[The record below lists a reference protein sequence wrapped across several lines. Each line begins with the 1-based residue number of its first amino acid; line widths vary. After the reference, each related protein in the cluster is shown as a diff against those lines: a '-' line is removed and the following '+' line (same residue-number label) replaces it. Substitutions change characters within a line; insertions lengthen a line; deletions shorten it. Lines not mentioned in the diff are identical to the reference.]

1 MATDFEADGLLE
13 GLEGQA
19 REARLVLLQ
28 QLESEG
34 VPTEELRAASAE
46 GRLALVPVE
55 RILVGDS
62 PHYTAAEVAE
72 RSGMEPEFLD
82 RYWRAIGMTS
92 AGPDDAA
99 FVDDD
104 VEAARRLDELRDA
117 GLGDDEIIEMAR
129 VMSSGMSTLAVTIA
143 RVFADTYLQE
153 GDDEA
158 SLSVRFAEAAQKLL
172 PLLGPALEHA
182 LMVQNRSNLRQA
194 SAIGTS
200 LAEGRLPDQQEV
212 SVAFADLVDFTKLG
226 ESVDPGRLGAVAA
239 QLEELT
245 RDVIRRPVRLVKTIG
260 DEVMLESADTV
271 ALLEAALDLLDAADG
286 QDDEFPQ
293 IAVGIARGP
302 AISRGGDLFGHSVNL
317 ASRVTDT
324 ARPGSVLVTEEIK
337 DAAGEEDYRYSFA
350 GERKLK
356 GVKDQQKLFRV
367 RRVQGDD

>member
-1 MATDFEADGLLE
+1 MD
-13 GLEGQA
+13 
-19 REARLVLLQ
+19 
-28 QLESEG
+28 
-34 VPTEELRAASAE
+34 
-46 GRLALVPVE
+46 
-55 RILVGDS
+55 
-62 PHYTAAEVAE
+62 
-72 RSGMEPEFLD
+72 
-82 RYWRAIGMTS
+82 
-92 AGPDDAA
+92 
-99 FVDDD
+99 
-104 VEAARRLDELRDA
+104 AARRLDDLRDA

-158 SLSVRFAEAAQKLL
+158 SLSERFAEAAQKLL

-194 SAIGTS
+194 SAIGSS

-271 ALLEAALDLLDAADG
+271 ALLEAALDLLDAADR
-286 QDDEFPQ
+286 QADEFPQ

-317 ASRVTDT
+317 ASRVTGT

-350 GERKLK
+350 GDRKLK

-367 RRVQGDD
+367 RRVQR